1 MRRTKEEA
9 EETRLA
15 ILQSALNTFCEKGYS
30 KTTFEEIAKR
40 INLTKGAVY
49 WHFRNKPDLLAALIE
64 DYSKRQ
70 LAFLSSKLNGL
81 KAECFNDI
89 LNHFLYRLEFI
100 MSSESNRKIAFF
112 LTCQMEW
119 SEGVIQKIVPQVGEN
134 VNFWIEILKDN
145 LADLQK
151 RGEISE
157 RIEAERLAHIMTNL
171 WVGTLGGFYAHRCGA
186 DLQEILKQNFD
197 IIFNG
202 IKEERTEENAC
213 EHS

>member
-145 LADLQK
+145 LTDLQK

-157 RIEAERLAHIMTNL
+157 RIDAERLAHIITNL

-186 DLQEILKQNFD
+186 DLPEILKQNFD

-202 IKEERTEENAC
+202 IKVERTEENAR

>member
-134 VNFWIEILKDN
+134 VNYWIEILKDN

-151 RGEISE
+151 RGVISE
-157 RIEAERLAHIMTNL
+157 RIDAERLAHIITNL

-186 DLQEILKQNFD
+186 DLPEILKQNFD

-202 IKEERTEENAC
+202 IKVERTEENAR